1 MVSPIVFF
9 TSTAMRQ
16 ACEPALESLREISD
30 LAGPERAPT
39 EAVILVTDDRVDP
52 RLFAGQSLIA
62 VVRAGK
68 PTADELAIATEVGV
82 LLVLAAPQAAMI
94 GQIRDILTGSVPEGA
109 INPDQASRL
118 RHLLPPLP
126 PETGGTAG
134 PEPTRYGD
142 WQHKGRV
149 TDF

>member
-1 MVSPIVFF
+1 MASPIVFF
-9 TSTAMRQ
+9 ASAAMRQ
-16 ACEPALESLREISD
+16 ACGPALESLAEISD
-30 LAGPERAPT
+30 MAGPERPST
-39 EAVILVTDDRVDP
+39 EAAILITDDRVDP
-52 RLFAGQSLIA
+52 QLFAGQSLIA
-62 VVRAGK
+62 VVRASE

-94 GQIRDILTGSVPEGA
+94 GQIRDILTGSVPQGA

-118 RHLLPPLP
+118 RRLLPPLP
-126 PETGGTAG
+126 PETGGTTG